1 MSTMERILRLMAD
14 KKASDVYLAV
24 NSPVL
29 IKINGECIPINS
41 QLLPVDG
48 PRSLLAEI
56 VTPRDMET
64 LQETGELNI
73 GVPLQGVG
81 RFRISAMHQRGS
93 IAVVMRYDPA
103 KKVYQRQPEGGAN
116 TKHSELDFA
125 YGLAWHENM
134 WADTLG

>member
-29 IKINGECIPINS
+29 IKINGECIPVNS
-41 QLLPVDG
+41 QLLPIDG

-93 IAVVMRYDPA
+93 IAVVIRFITQHVA
-103 KKVYQRQPEGGAN
+103 
-116 TKHSELDFA
+116 S
-125 YGLAWHENM
+125 LA
-134 WADTLG
+134 

>member
-29 IKINGECIPINS
+29 IKINGECIPVNS

-73 GVPLQGVG
+73 GVPCKAWGGFVSVPCTNAAPSPWSFAL
-81 RFRISAMHQRGS
+81 FRSTC
-93 IAVVMRYDPA
+93 P
-103 KKVYQRQPEGGAN
+103 
-116 TKHSELDFA
+116 
-125 YGLAWHENM
+125 AWHRCSCQKF
-134 WADTLG
+134 WAT

>member
-1 MSTMERILRLMAD
+1 MT
-14 KKASDVYLAV
+14 SDHT
-24 NSPVL
+24 S
-29 IKINGECIPINS
+29 
-41 QLLPVDG
+41 
-48 PRSLLAEI
+48 
-56 VTPRDMET
+56 
-64 LQETGELNI
+64 
-73 GVPLQGVG
+73 
-81 RFRISAMHQRGS
+81 GS